1 MSSKT
6 TEGKGNWLDFEAIKA
21 SATAE
26 GVLAHYRLL
35 DRLTRAGD
43 ELTGW
48 CPLGT
53 KQHGKKDSFAFNVAK
68 KTFQCFACKQ
78 RGSVLDFVA
87 KYQGLHLR
95 ESAEALH
102 AIMAGTAGDAPTP
115 RDSPETV
122 PTPDAGL
129 ASEASEQTRGKPEL
143 AETVGSAPG
152 ASPADDPAT
161 PALGVIDF
169 GSNPVMPFEQAM
181 MQVVNGRRRASELVA
196 VEKKFLLAL
205 HGLMAKHLPGE

>member
-6 TEGKGNWLDFEAIKA
+6 NEGKGNWLDFEAIKA
-21 SATAE
+21 SAAVE
-26 GVLAHYRLL
+26 DVLAHYGLL
-35 DRLTRAGD
+35 ERLTQSGD

-95 ESAEALH
+95 ESAEALV
-102 AIMAGTAGDAPTP
+102 AIMAGTANDPPSPRQPAEDAPASKTEP
-115 RDSPETV
+115 V
-122 PTPDAGL
+122 
-129 ASEASEQTRGKPEL
+129 SEASEQTRAHPKL
-143 AETVGSAPG
+143 AEIAESAPG
-152 ASPADDPAT
+152 TLPADDPAT
-161 PALGVIDF
+161 QDAAPM
-169 GSNPVMPFEQAM
+169 MPFEQAM
-181 MQVVNGRRRASELVA
+181 LQVMNGRRRASELVA
-196 VEKKFLLAL
+196 VEKKFLLSL
-205 HGLMAKHLPGE
+205 HGLVSKHLVD

>member
-21 SATAE
+21 SATVE
-26 GVLAHYRLL
+26 GVLAHYGLL
-35 DRLTRAGD
+35 ERLTRSGD

-95 ESAEALH
+95 ESAEALQ
-102 AIMAGTAGDAPTP
+102 AITAGTASDAPPP
-115 RDSPETV
+115 RDDPEDV
-122 PTPDAGL
+122 PAPNTGSV
-129 ASEASEQTRGKPEL
+129 SEASEQTREQPKR
-143 AETVGSAPG
+143 AETVGSAPS
-152 ASPADDPAT
+152 ASPADDPAS
-161 PALGVIDF
+161 PALEALDF
-169 GSNPVMPFEQAM
+169 GGHPMMPFEQAM
-181 MQVVNGRRRASELVA
+181 LQVVNGRRRASELVA
-196 VEKKFLLAL
+196 IEKKFLLAL
-205 HGLMAKHLPGE
+205 YELMGKHLAG

>member
-21 SATAE
+21 SATVE
-26 GVLAHYRLL
+26 GVLAHYGLL
-35 DRLTRAGD
+35 ERLTRAGD

-87 KYQGLHLR
+87 KYQGVHLR
-95 ESAEALH
+95 ESAEALQ
-102 AIMAGTAGDAPTP
+102 AIMAGTAGQAPTP
-115 RDSPETV
+115 RDNPEVV
-122 PTPDAGL
+122 PAPDAGPVG
-129 ASEASEQTRGKPEL
+129 EESEQTREQPKR

-152 ASPADDPAT
+152 ASPADDLAS
-161 PALGVIDF
+161 PALEAIDF
-169 GSNPVMPFEQAM
+169 ESNPVMPFEQAM
-181 MQVVNGRRRASELVA
+181 LQVVSGKRRASELVA
-196 VEKKFLLAL
+196 VEKKFLMAL
-205 HGLMAKHLPGE
+205 RGLMAKHIGG

>member
-21 SATAE
+21 SATVE
-26 GVLAHYRLL
+26 DVLAHYGLLERLV
-35 DRLTRAGD
+35 RSGD

-95 ESAEALH
+95 ESAEALQ
-102 AIMAGTAGDAPTP
+102 AILAGTAGDAPTP
-115 RDSPETV
+115 RETPEDV
-122 PTPDAGL
+122 PAPESGPV
-129 ASEASEQTRGKPEL
+129 SEASEQTREHPKL
-143 AETVGSAPG
+143 AETAGSAPG
-152 ASPADDPAT
+152 ASPADDPAS
-161 PALGVIDF
+161 PAPEVFDF

-181 MQVVNGRRRASELVA
+181 LQVINGRRRASELVA
-196 VEKKFLLAL
+196 VEKKFLLAFHEL
-205 HGLMAKHLPGE
+205 IAKHIPG

>member
-26 GVLAHYRLL
+26 GVLAHYGLL
-35 DRLTRAGD
+35 ERLTRSGD

-53 KQHGKKDSFAFNVAK
+53 KQHGKKDSFAFNVTK

-95 ESAEALH
+95 ESAEALQ
-102 AIMAGTAGDAPTP
+102 AIMAGTADDAPTP
-115 RDSPETV
+115 RDTPEAV
-122 PTPDAGL
+122 PAPESGSV
-129 ASEASEQTRGKPEL
+129 SEASEQTREHPKL

-152 ASPADDPAT
+152 ASPADDPAS
-161 PALGVIDF
+161 PALEVFDF
-169 GSNPVMPFEQAM
+169 ESNPVMPFEQAM
-181 MQVVNGRRRASELVA
+181 LQVVNGKRRASELVA

-205 HGLMAKHLPGE
+205 HGLVAKHLAD

>member
-26 GVLAHYRLL
+26 GVLAHYGLL
-35 DRLTRAGD
+35 ERLTRSGD

-95 ESAEALH
+95 ESAEALQ

-115 RDSPETV
+115 RDDPEGV
-122 PTPDAGL
+122 PAPESGL

-152 ASPADDPAT
+152 ASPADDHASPPPA
-161 PALGVIDF
+161 AIDF
-169 GSNPVMPFEQAM
+169 GSHPVMPFEQAM
-181 MQVVNGRRRASELVA
+181 LQVVNGRRRASELVA

-205 HGLMAKHLPGE
+205 HEFVGKHLAG

>member
-21 SATAE
+21 SATVE
-26 GVLAHYRLL
+26 GVLAHYGLL
-35 DRLTRAGD
+35 ERLTRASD

-95 ESAEALH
+95 ESAEALQ

-115 RDSPETV
+115 RDTPEVV
-122 PTPDAGL
+122 PPPESGPV
-129 ASEASEQTRGKPEL
+129 SEASEQTREHPKL
-143 AETVGSAPG
+143 AETAGSDQV
-152 ASPADDPAT
+152 ASPADDPAS
-161 PALGVIDF
+161 PAPEGIDF

-181 MQVVNGRRRASELVA
+181 LQVVSGRRRASELVA
-196 VEKKFLLAL
+196 VEKKFLMAL
-205 HGLMAKHLPGE
+205 HELIAKHIPD

>member
-1 MSSKT
+1 M
-6 TEGKGNWLDFEAIKA
+6 
-21 SATAE
+21 
-26 GVLAHYRLL
+26 
-35 DRLTRAGD
+35 
-43 ELTGW
+43 
-48 CPLGT
+48 
-53 KQHGKKDSFAFNVAK
+53 
-68 KTFQCFACKQ
+68 
-78 RGSVLDFVA
+78 
-87 KYQGLHLR
+87 
-95 ESAEALH
+95 
-102 AIMAGTAGDAPTP
+102 
-115 RDSPETV
+115 PE
-122 PTPDAGL
+122 TPDAGL

>member
-6 TEGKGNWLDFEAIKA
+6 TEGKANWLDFEAIKA
-21 SATAE
+21 SATVE
-26 GVLAHYRLL
+26 EVLAHYGLL
-35 DRLTRAGD
+35 ERLTRAGD

-95 ESAEALH
+95 ESAEALQ

-115 RDSPETV
+115 RDTPEAV
-122 PTPDAGL
+122 PAPESGPV
-129 ASEASEQTRGKPEL
+129 SEASEQTREHPKL

-152 ASPADDPAT
+152 ASPADDPAS
-161 PALGVIDF
+161 PALEVFDF
-169 GSNPVMPFEQAM
+169 ESNPVMPFEQAM
-181 MQVVNGRRRASELVA
+181 LQVMNGRRRASDLVA
-196 VEKKFLLAL
+196 IEKKFLMALRDLAARCL
-205 HGLMAKHLPGE
+205 AD

>member
-21 SATAE
+21 SATVE
-26 GVLAHYRLL
+26 DVLAHYGLLERLV
-35 DRLTRAGD
+35 RSGD

-87 KYQGLHLR
+87 KYQGIHLR
-95 ESAEALH
+95 ESAEALQ
-102 AIMAGTAGDAPTP
+102 AIMAGTASQAPTP
-115 RDSPETV
+115 RDNPETV
-122 PTPDAGL
+122 PAPDAGPVG
-129 ASEASEQTRGKPEL
+129 EESEQTREHPKL
-143 AETVGSAPG
+143 AEIAGGDHV
-152 ASPADDPAT
+152 ASPADDPAS
-161 PALGVIDF
+161 PATETIDF
-169 GSNPVMPFEQAM
+169 GGNPVMPFEQAM
-181 MQVVNGRRRASELVA
+181 MQVINGRRRASELVA
-196 VEKKFLLAL
+196 VEKKFLLAFHEL
-205 HGLMAKHLPGE
+205 IAKHIPG